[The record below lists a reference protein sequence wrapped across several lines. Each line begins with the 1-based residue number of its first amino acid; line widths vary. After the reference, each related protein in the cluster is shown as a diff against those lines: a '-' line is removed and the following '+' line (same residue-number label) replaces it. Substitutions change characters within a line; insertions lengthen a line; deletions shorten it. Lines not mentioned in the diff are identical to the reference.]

1 MYRLSAMRMVRAGER
16 PSADAAAMRL
26 VVLNG
31 TGGCCL
37 RVRFSTAATV
47 ALTAPE
53 TAAMAA
59 FAAAS
64 SLKRAVECGAVKAS
78 SPSPAV
84 GPTVAPASKAPLI
97 TQ

>member
-1 MYRLSAMRMVRAGER
+1 MRMVRAGER

-47 ALTAPE
+47 ALAAPE

-78 SPSPAV
+78 SSPAV
-84 GPTVAPASKAPLI
+84 GPAVAPASKAPLI